1 MSLGPVWATWI
12 DSVFKV
18 SKKEKS
24 ISRVFILSNF
34 KRTIEPTVERK
45 IFFLHTRTVGVT
57 GTAA

>member
-45 IFFLHTRTVGVT
+45 IFFLHTHTL
-57 GTAA
+57 